1 MSHNPVIVI
10 GAGSWGT
17 ALAMVL
23 ARNGHPVFLWDCE
36 SAHIQKLQ
44 QQQSN
49 EQYLPGIKFPPAI
62 QPVTDL
68 QKPLTECSDIIIAV
82 PCNGLISVL
91 NLLQDCNGPL
101 NICLACKGM
110 VSAEEP
116 LNHKTVCQVL
126 HGNAK
131 TAVLSGPSFA
141 MEVAKGL
148 PTAVTIASEHM
159 ATAEYF
165 SGLFHN
171 EVFRIYTSEDIVGV
185 QLGGALKNVMAI
197 AAGIADGL
205 GFGANSRSA
214 LITRGL
220 AEITRLG
227 VELGGMPETFMGLAG
242 LGDLI
247 LTCTDDQSRN
257 RRLGLALAQGVALD
271 QARKSIGQAIEGIH
285 TTSEVFK
292 LAQRLSI
299 EMPIS
304 EQVYAVLTGRTDPK
318 TAVQNLLSRDPKQEL
333 E

>member
-1 MSHNPVIVI
+1 MKISMKSFGRIT
-10 GAGSWGT
+10 GASLVGT
-17 ALAMVL
+17 LLLVVL
-23 ARNGHPVFLWDCE
+23 FFLVTASPVFSQTHD
-36 SAHIQKLQ
+36 
-44 QQQSN
+44 
-49 EQYLPGIKFPPAI
+49 PA
-62 QPVTDL
+62 
-68 QKPLTECSDIIIAV
+68 AV
-82 PCNGLISVL
+82 
-91 NLLQDCNGPL
+91 
-101 NICLACKGM
+101 M
-110 VSAEEP
+110 
-116 LNHKTVCQVL
+116 
-126 HGNAK
+126 
-131 TAVLSGPSFA
+131 
-141 MEVAKGL
+141 
-148 PTAVTIASEHM
+148 
-159 ATAEYF
+159 TAEMAKVKQF
-165 SGLFHN
+165 GFIAAAIA
-171 EVFRIYTSEDIVGV
+171 FGM
-185 QLGGALKNVMAI
+185 GAI

-257 RRLGLALAQGVALD
+257 RRLGLALAQGVPLD
-271 QARKSIGQAIEGIH
+271 QAVNNIGQAIEGIH
-285 TTSEVFK
+285 TTFEVIK